1 MFSILLTLLR
11 IISKY
16 FFQFL
21 LIFQSFRY
29 QSRCLFRH
37 PVAVNKGQKIIGTL
51 SMVANEHS
59 SFRVTLKCEIDGCNI
74 SAENIIELHDQHY
87 EYLQKAFE

>member
-1 MFSILLTLLR
+1 
-11 IISKY
+11 
-16 FFQFL
+16 
-21 LIFQSFRY
+21 
-29 QSRCLFRH
+29 
-37 PVAVNKGQKIIGTL
+37 
-51 SMVANEHS
+51 MVANEHS